1 MVRKQRRQDLH
12 VGLAVLFPEYLY
24 LSTHVLDE
32 HTPITYV
39 VSKHLYFS
47 KGVRMKH
54 KWFREWG
61 WLYYPISWQ
70 GLILVLLVL
79 AFWIQVFLAIDHR
92 SHSVSDT
99 LYGIFPYFVPSFLL
113 LLWIASKTSQRD

>member
-1 MVRKQRRQDLH
+1 
-12 VGLAVLFPEYLY
+12 
-24 LSTHVLDE
+24 
-32 HTPITYV
+32 
-39 VSKHLYFS
+39 
-47 KGVRMKH
+47 MKH

-79 AFWIQVFLAIDHR
+79 AFWVQVFLAIDHR

-99 LYGIFPYFVPSFLL
+99 LYGIFPCYVPSFLV
-113 LLWIASKTSQRD
+113 LLWIAPKTSQHD

>member
-1 MVRKQRRQDLH
+1 
-12 VGLAVLFPEYLY
+12 
-24 LSTHVLDE
+24 
-32 HTPITYV
+32 
-39 VSKHLYFS
+39 
-47 KGVRMKH
+47 MKH

-79 AFWIQVFLAIDHR
+79 IFWVQVFLAIDHH

-99 LYGIFPYFVPSFLL
+99 FYGIYPFFVATFFFSIGSREDQANCLANRRARRPPRTRLVRERSRA
-113 LLWIASKTSQRD
+113 IANAGE